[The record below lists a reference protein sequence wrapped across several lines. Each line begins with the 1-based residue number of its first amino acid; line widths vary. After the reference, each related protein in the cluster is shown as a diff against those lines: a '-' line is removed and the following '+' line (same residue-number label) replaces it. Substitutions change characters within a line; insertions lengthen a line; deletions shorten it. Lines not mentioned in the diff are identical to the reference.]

1 MSNLPNHV
9 TPEEQAYIKRCMEER
24 DDAAAQFEQLKQ
36 ALRSAEVVL
45 LGKEGAVSS
54 WTGYLFDKYGLSP
67 QDKINV
73 DGTIE
78 RYDNRDSQ
86 ATAAPNVEAAKPKAK
101 TS

>member
-1 MSNLPNHV
+1 MQTSPV
-9 TPEEQAYIKRCMEER
+9 TRVNDDEQAYIQRCMRER
-24 DDAAAQFEQLKQ
+24 DDALENFEQLKQ

-54 WTGYLFDKYGLSP
+54 WTAYLFEKYGLQP

-78 RYDNRDSQ
+78 RLTDDHCTEEAAAQ
-86 ATAAPNVEAAKPKAK
+86 AAAPAEQE
-101 TS
+101 T